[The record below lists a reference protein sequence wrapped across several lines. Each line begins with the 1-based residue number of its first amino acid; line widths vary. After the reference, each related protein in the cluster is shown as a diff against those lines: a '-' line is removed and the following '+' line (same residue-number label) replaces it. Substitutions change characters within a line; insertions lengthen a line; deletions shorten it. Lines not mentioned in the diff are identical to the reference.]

1 MNEPK
6 TREDYFAAASRHL
19 AKAVHLAGYAEDLA
33 HTPNNRHKSSD
44 YAAAAAVHADIAR
57 SAAAIAEALPADVTE
72 TPEDTNV

>member
-1 MNEPK
+1 MPEPK

-44 YAAAAAVHADIAR
+44 YAAAAAVQADIAR
-57 SAAAIAEALPADVTE
+57 SAAVIAQALPEDA
-72 TPEDTNV
+72 PEGTDA